1 MIDKEYNVLF
11 LNEETYNNYEKLH
24 FQIKSSLEKQKIK
37 ESDINVKFSQII
49 NNCINIENNII
60 NWIKEKTKKN
70 TIEFELIF
78 KMSENGTNSED
89 FHKYCDNK
97 GPTLTIIQTTKNKKF
112 GGFTPL
118 NWGKE
123 GESIVDKSEQTFIFS
138 LNQRKEYD
146 IKDKK
151 KQLLSAEKITAQI
164 LETVIL
170 G

>member
-1 MIDKEYNVLF
+1 MLI
-11 LNEETYNNYEKLH
+11 
-24 FQIKSSLEKQKIK
+24 
-37 ESDINVKFSQII
+37 DINEKKQ
-49 NNCINIENNII
+49 NI